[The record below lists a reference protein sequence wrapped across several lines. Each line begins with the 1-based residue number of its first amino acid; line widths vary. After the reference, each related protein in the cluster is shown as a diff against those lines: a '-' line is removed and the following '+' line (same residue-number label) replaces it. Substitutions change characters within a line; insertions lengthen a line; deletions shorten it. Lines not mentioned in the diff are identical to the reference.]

1 MTEILASELFCGIDE
16 KAAEDIISELGA
28 YEREYAPGERIFS
41 GGDKTTAAG
50 VVISGIVCI
59 ENVDFRGNTNLI
71 ARLGS
76 GDIFGEAFAAAAVP
90 MRVDVTAAE
99 QSRILFVPVNGLF
112 LSSELPLMGRMRE
125 NFIRLL
131 AEKNV
136 MLSAKLE
143 CISKRTV
150 REKVMTF
157 LSMQAAGGREFDI
170 PFDRQQMADYLCTD
184 RSALSAELSRL
195 KKEGII
201 DFRKNHFVL
210 MDAENK

>member
-1 MTEILASELFCGIDE
+1 MTTDILASALFEGIDE
-16 KAAEDIISELGA
+16 KAAEDIIAELGA
-28 YEREYAPGERIFS
+28 YEREYAPSEWIFS
-41 GGDKTTAAG
+41 GGDMTNAAG
-50 VVISGIVCI
+50 IVISGTVCI
-59 ENVDFRGNTNLI
+59 ENVDFRGNSNLI
-71 ARLGS
+71 ARLGR
-76 GDIFGEAFAAAAVP
+76 GDIFGEAFAAAGVP
-90 MRVDVTAAE
+90 LRVDVTAE
-99 QSRILFVPVNGLF
+99 EECRILFVPAGGL
-112 LSSELPLMGRMRE
+112 LLTSELPLMGRIRE

-143 CISKRTV
+143 CVSKRTV

-157 LSMQAAGGREFDI
+157 LSMQAARRGREFDI

-210 MDAENK
+210 SDI